1 MGPVIYPERLVHA
14 GKSLSLKNNRGA
26 ERECSSQSG
35 GQIPAGATL
44 LDDGGVPIKAAGAGK
59 GGPREEEPKDN
70 LPMDGA
76 GVVEKESS
84 GGGLRDV
91 VTPVIFRK
99 DAGGFGKRAGLI
111 WATCRTDLG
120 DVPD

>member
-44 LDDGGVPIKAAGAGK
+44 LDDGGVPIKAAGVGK
-59 GGPREEEPKDN
+59 VGPERGENRRITCSRRE
-70 LPMDGA
+70 
-76 GVVEKESS
+76 GVVE
-84 GGGLRDV
+84 
-91 VTPVIFRK
+91 
-99 DAGGFGKRAGLI
+99 
-111 WATCRTDLG
+111 
-120 DVPD
+120 